1 MIFKEALE
9 KILSA
14 IDLNLDVTYEE
25 ILNGDC
31 RKKVVDA
38 RTVFVQLL
46 LELGFNHPIINSETG
61 LAIAVISHS
70 KSRHKRMNKMLVYND
85 KYEMVKKY
93 SDIDYDK

>member
-1 MIFKEALE
+1 MIFKEALD
-9 KILSA
+9 KILYA

-46 LELGFNHPIINSETG
+46 WELGFKHPIINSETG
-61 LAIAVISHS
+61 LAMAVISQS
-70 KSRHKRMNKMLVYND
+70 KSRHKRMNKTLVYND

-93 SDIDYDK
+93 SEIDYDK